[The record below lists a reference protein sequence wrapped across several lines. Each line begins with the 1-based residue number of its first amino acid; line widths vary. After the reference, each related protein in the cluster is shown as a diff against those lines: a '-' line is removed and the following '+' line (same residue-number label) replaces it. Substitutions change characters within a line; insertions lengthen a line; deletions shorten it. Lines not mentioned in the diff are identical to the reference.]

1 MSRRIRILLVD
12 DQSLFLEGL
21 RTLLSLE
28 ESLEIVG
35 ECRNGQEA
43 LERCREQAPQI
54 VLMDLNMPVL
64 DGVSATRRIK
74 EEMPEI
80 QVLTLTT
87 FDDDERVFDALKAG
101 ASGYLLKDTPSK
113 QLVDAIQAV
122 ASGQSFLQ
130 PSIASKV
137 LAEFT
142 RMSGM
147 GSEEKQTRAPAQL
160 REPLSRREE
169 EVLVWL
175 SRGCSNKEIA
185 AQLDLAEG
193 TVKNHVSNVLGKLG
207 VLDRTQAA
215 LMARDLGLC

>member
-1 MSRRIRILLVD
+1 MSERIRIVLAD
-12 DQSLFLEGL
+12 DQALFLEGL

-28 ESLEIVG
+28 DSLDIVAECHNG
-35 ECRNGQEA
+35 EEA
-43 LERCREQAPQI
+43 LEACRSQAPDL
-54 VLMDLNMPVL
+54 VLMDLNMPIL
-64 DGVSATRRIK
+64 DGVAATRAIK
-74 EEMPEI
+74 EEMPTV

-87 FDDDERVFDALKAG
+87 FDDDERVFEALKAG

-113 QLVDAIQAV
+113 QLVDAIRAV
-122 ASGQSFLQ
+122 SAGESFLQ

-137 LAEFT
+137 LAEFN
-142 RMSGM
+142 RMS
-147 GSEEKQTRAPAQL
+147 SPAPAPRKPIVL
-160 REPLSRREE
+160 REPLSKREE

-185 AQLDLAEG
+185 SQLDLAEG

-215 LMARDLGLC
+215 LMARDLGLI

>member
-1 MSRRIRILLVD
+1 MSDRIRIVLAD

-21 RTLLSLE
+21 RTLLSLD

-35 ECRNGQEA
+35 DCANGQEA
-43 LERCREQAPQI
+43 LEACRRLKPSI
-54 VLMDLNMPVL
+54 VLMDLNMPIM
-64 DGVSATRRIK
+64 DGVAATKAIK
-74 EEMPEI
+74 QELPEVN
-80 QVLTLTT
+80 VLTLTT
-87 FDDDERVFDALKAG
+87 FDDDERVFEALKAG

-113 QLVDAIQAV
+113 QLVDAIRTVSA
-122 ASGQSFLQ
+122 GESFLQ

-137 LAEFT
+137 LAEFS
-142 RMSGM
+142 RMS
-147 GSEEKQTRAPAQL
+147 APAATEKKAVKL
-160 REPLSRREE
+160 LEPLSVREE

-185 AQLDLAEG
+185 GHLSLAEG

-215 LMARDLGLC
+215 LMARDLGLI